1 MYHRCHHR
9 FIHSSYLQH
18 SGCTPLHI
26 AARKK
31 NLAAV
36 MKLVNAGADV
46 NKKDTLLGRTVLHV
60 AVEEG
65 CVDIVRYLLEKV
77 RNMLNEMTS
86 VFRDFKQ
93 S

>member
-1 MYHRCHHR
+1 
-9 FIHSSYLQH
+9 
-18 SGCTPLHI
+18 
-26 AARKK
+26 
-31 NLAAV
+31 

-77 RNMLNEMTS
+77 RSMLNEMA
-86 VFRDFKQ
+86 
-93 S
+93 

>member
-1 MYHRCHHR
+1 MYDRCHDT
-9 FIHSSYLQH
+9 FIHSSYLLH

-31 NLAAV
+31 NLVAV

-46 NKKDTLLGRTVLHV
+46 NKEDTSLGRTVLHV

-65 CVDIVRYLLEKV
+65 CVDIARYLLEKV
-77 RNMLNEMTS
+77 RSMSIEMA
-86 VFRDFKQ
+86 
-93 S
+93 

>member
-1 MYHRCHHR
+1 MCDIRCDR
-9 FIHSSYLQH
+9 FIHSSYLLR

-31 NLAAV
+31 NLVAV

-46 NKKDTLLGRTVLHV
+46 NKEDTLLGRTVLHV

-65 CVDIVRYLLEKV
+65 CVDIARYVLEKV
-77 RNMLNEMTS
+77 RIMLIEMA
-86 VFRDFKQ
+86 
-93 S
+93 

>member
-1 MYHRCHHR
+1 
-9 FIHSSYLQH
+9 
-18 SGCTPLHI
+18 
-26 AARKK
+26 
-31 NLAAV
+31 

-93 S
+93 SWYITLSTRMIKYWEL